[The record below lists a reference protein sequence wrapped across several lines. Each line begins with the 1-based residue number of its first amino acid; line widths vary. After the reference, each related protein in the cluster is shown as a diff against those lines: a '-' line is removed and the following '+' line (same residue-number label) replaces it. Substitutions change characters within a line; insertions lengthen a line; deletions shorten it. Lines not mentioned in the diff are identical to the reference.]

1 MSYSIQENL
10 LTPDGWGELSGT
22 AIDQSMAADFTTEGL
37 DVLYFDMGA
46 LQAIWTGTDSTTGVL
61 TLETSLN
68 NVDWCLES
76 GSALTISEAACNQM
90 YNITSYGQ
98 RYVRLKW
105 VAGDA
110 TAGTMN
116 FRSVL
121 KVRR

>member
-1 MSYSIQENL
+1 MSYSVQENR
-10 LTPDGWGELSGT
+10 LTSNAWDGLDAT
-22 AIDQSMAADFTTEGL
+22 PIAQSMAASFTTLGI

-46 LQAIWTGTDSTTGVL
+46 LQAVWTGTDSTTGVL
-61 TLETSLN
+61 SLETSLDN
-68 NVDWCLES
+68 INWCEES
-76 GSALTISEAACNQM
+76 GSQVTVTEPACNQM

-105 VAGDA
+105 TVGDA
-110 TAGTMN
+110 TAGVMD